1 MQTNRNVIQL
11 LHRGYES
18 VIDLIYPHTCPICE
32 CIVDKKG
39 KVCKECE
46 QKLKYI
52 VSPFCMV
59 CGKSLTDE
67 DTELCFDCIK
77 KKHSFDR
84 GVAAFSY
91 SNALRKS
98 MYNFKYNNRREN
110 AAFYADAIYR
120 TKGHIIKSWDA
131 QVYIPVP
138 IHKKRMKKRGYNQA
152 ELIAN
157 ELSQMTH
164 IPVDSDILMRVVNT
178 TPQKEL
184 NDKERAKNLKN
195 AFQVRK
201 TIVQYKKI
209 VLVDDIYT
217 TGATLDAC
225 AKALK
230 EAGAEKIYF
239 VAACIGTGF

>member
-1 MQTNRNVIQL
+1 
-11 LHRGYES
+11 
-18 VIDLIYPHTCPICE
+18 
-32 CIVDKKG
+32 
-39 KVCKECE
+39 
-46 QKLKYI
+46 
-52 VSPFCMV
+52 
-59 CGKSLTDE
+59 
-67 DTELCFDCIK
+67 
-77 KKHSFDR
+77 
-84 GVAAFSY
+84 
-91 SNALRKS
+91 
-98 MYNFKYNNRREN
+98 
-110 AAFYADAIYR
+110 
-120 TKGHIIKSWDA
+120 
-131 QVYIPVP
+131 
-138 IHKKRMKKRGYNQA
+138 MKKRGYNQA

-164 IPVDSDILMRVVNT
+164 IPVDSDILKRVVNT

-195 AFQVRK
+195 AFQVNEY
-201 TIVQYKKI
+201 IVQYKKI